1 MLINSATKVMNL
13 PRFFWFVSRIRL
25 VGKLCK
31 GIGLLGTTTT
41 IENPYRLSSK
51 NINNYNIS
59 QLIDTGI
66 NVFSGVI
73 IIFFR
78 KTGVTREKANINIR
92 VE

>member
-1 MLINSATKVMNL
+1 MLLTSATKVMNL
-13 PRFFWFVSRIRL
+13 PRFIWFVSRIRL
-25 VGKLCK
+25 VGKLCN
-31 GIGLLGTTTT
+31 GRSSCNGQQQPLRI
-41 IENPYRLSSK
+41 LSSK

-59 QLIDTGI
+59 QPIDTGI
-66 NVFSGVI
+66 NVFSDVII